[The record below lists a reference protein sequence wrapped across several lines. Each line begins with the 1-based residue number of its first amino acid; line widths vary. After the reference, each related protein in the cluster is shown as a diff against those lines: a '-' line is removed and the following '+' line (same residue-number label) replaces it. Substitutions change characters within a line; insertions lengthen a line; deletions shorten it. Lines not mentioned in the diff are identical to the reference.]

1 MQVGYYCGGA
11 TRHVYTDPVKLPKI
25 GTLNAV
31 RSPGVPLYIS
41 AYLMEGNGLFKDASR
56 YRQPGNIGPGG
67 GRRLTY
73 IIRQREQVL
82 SDIGG

>member
-1 MQVGYYCGGA
+1 MRVGYYCGGA
-11 TRHVYTDPVKLPKI
+11 TRPVSTDPVKLLKI

-31 RSPGVPLYIS
+31 TSPGVPVYIS
-41 AYLMEGNGLFKDASR
+41 AYLMEGNGSFEEASR

-67 GRRLTY
+67 GRRLTH

-82 SDIGG
+82 SDIGW